1 MKVYQANEELEQILL
16 NQGFIET
23 SSEIEKKKGKKRF
36 RLSHNDEREIYFH
49 HINIETIDN
58 GFVVDRRIQMTD
70 KELKLVLL
78 YFKLSHAEF
87 KEFSSTRD
95 LTIEKMEERL
105 ASIYMQSKALQE
117 FGTSKTRTRLDNIS
131 RILEI
136 YESIIL

>member
-1 MKVYQANEELEQILL
+1 MKVYQASEELEQVLL
-16 NQGFIET
+16 NQGFVET

-36 RLSHNDEREIYFH
+36 KLNHYDKIEIYFNY
-49 HINIETIDN
+49 INIEILDSYSIL
-58 GFVVDRRIQMTD
+58 DSRIKMTE
-70 KELKLVLL
+70 KELKVVLL
-78 YFKLSHAEF
+78 YFKLSPADF

-105 ASIYMQSKALQE
+105 AFIYTQAKALQE
-117 FGTSKTRTRLDNIS
+117 FGTDKTRKRLNNIS